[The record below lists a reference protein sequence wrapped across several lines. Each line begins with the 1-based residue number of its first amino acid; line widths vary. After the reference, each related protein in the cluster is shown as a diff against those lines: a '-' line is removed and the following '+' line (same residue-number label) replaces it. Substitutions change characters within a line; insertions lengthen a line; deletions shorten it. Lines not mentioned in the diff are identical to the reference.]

1 MTDLMRMSFSIERPL
16 ADRLEEMRAARA
28 YENRSE
34 FLRDLIRQTIVEEEW
49 ERNEEAVGT
58 ISLLYD
64 HNRRNLSAD
73 LQDVQHD
80 HHANV
85 LATTHVHLSHDLCA
99 EMIMVRGRAEDL
111 RRMADALRKHKGVL
125 HGTLSLSST
134 GERLGLEPHRHGHD
148 HHAPPRRSRRRA

>member
-1 MTDLMRMSFSIERPL
+1 MTNLMRLSFSIERPL
-16 ADRLEEMRAARA
+16 ADRLEQMRTARA

-49 ERNEEAVGT
+49 EKNDEAVGT

-73 LQDVQHD
+73 LTDVQHD

-111 RRMADALRKHKGVL
+111 RRMADSLRKHKGVL

-134 GERLGLEPHRHGHD
+134 GERLGVEARRPGH
-148 HHAPPRRSRRRA
+148 HHSKRSKKRA

>member
-1 MTDLMRMSFSIERPL
+1 VTDLLRMSFSIERPL
-16 ADRLEEMRAARA
+16 AERLEQMCAERN

-49 ERNEEAVGT
+49 EHNEEAVGT

-64 HNRRNLSAD
+64 HNRRNLSAELND
-73 LQDVQHD
+73 IQHD

-99 EMIMVRGRAEDL
+99 EMIMVRGQAEDL
-111 RRMADALRKHKGVL
+111 RQMADALRKHKGVL

-134 GERLGLEPHRHGHD
+134 GERLGLQPHHHD
-148 HHAPPRRSRRRA
+148 HHDRRRRARA